1 MVHDKCLFLF
11 SVFTSSHVLFI
22 PRFFGSNS
30 YLYGK
35 FFSFG
40 ASGVPGT
47 PEDREG
53 RPPRDRQRPKASCRY
68 RRKAARQLRLR
79 DPQDCAPLPT
89 GACCPHS
96 KTMPPSL

>member
-1 MVHDKCLFLF
+1 MLQIFTGLKFFFIQYVFLF
-11 SVFTSSHVLFI
+11 DVL
-22 PRFFGSNS
+22 
-30 YLYGK
+30 
-35 FFSFG
+35 
-40 ASGVPGT
+40 GVPGT